1 MNLPSIKT
9 IAKTLTKGDV
19 ARATEIRRILKAD
32 IGALV
37 ATDAGNLRWSECYNR
52 PTTADVRMHVL
63 NAAMDG
69 FGVEGVE
76 TRAGDWADYVNMGDA
91 YDATIMHYRG
101 RYFVSSWG
109 DFAEKHA
116 A

>member
-9 IAKTLTKGDV
+9 IAKTLTNGDV
-19 ARATEIRRILKAD
+19 ARAAEIRRILEAD

-37 ATDAGNLRWSECYNR
+37 ATDAGNRRWSECYNR
-52 PTTADVRMHVL
+52 PSTADVRMHVL
-63 NAAMDG
+63 NDAMNG
-69 FGVEGVE
+69 FGVEGIE
-76 TRAGDWADYVNMGDA
+76 TRAGNWAYYVNMGDT
-91 YDATIMHYRG
+91 YEATLMHYRG
-101 RYFVSSWG
+101 RFFVSSWG